1 MTAHAATRW
10 AVRQAEPSG
19 TLRDCWGPTHPVSL
33 STRRFASYPRI
44 LAPTIPPTSISL
56 EQCRNYYYPESSRSP
71 TRPSCCAAF
80 PSLRHRRP
88 ENQWGFCCVEK
99 AGAFAPERSRKISSA
114 REGKHATF
122 VASLVA
128 LTADR
133 WHSRAKRSIECVPR
147 AIHSCARERHAPGK
161 LGRHRRRPGIGPG
174 SVRDRQ

>member
-44 LAPTIPPTSISL
+44 LAPTMAPTSIPFRWR
-56 EQCRNYYYPESSRSP
+56 RNRYSPESSRSP
-71 TRPSCCAAF
+71 TRPSCCAACT
-80 PSLRHRRP
+80 SLRHRRP
-88 ENQWGFCCVEK
+88 ENQRGILFLEK

-133 WHSRAKRSIECVPR
+133 WHSRAKRSIEGVPR
-147 AIHSCARERHAPGK
+147 AIAPVQGK
-161 LGRHRRRPGIGPG
+161 LRLNFWR
-174 SVRDRQ
+174 